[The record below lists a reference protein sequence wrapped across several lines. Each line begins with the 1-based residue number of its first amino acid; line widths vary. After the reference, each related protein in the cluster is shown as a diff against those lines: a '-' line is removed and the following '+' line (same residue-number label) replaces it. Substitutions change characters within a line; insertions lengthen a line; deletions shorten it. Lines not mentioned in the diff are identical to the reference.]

1 MVVTD
6 VEAKLALLGGKEMY
20 PEKVSPM
27 PWPPVSEETA
37 ERLKQVYMS
46 GKWSFYGPEELA
58 FSDEYAKMHDAAYGI
73 SNAPFMQWVWAKV
86 MR

>member
-27 PWPPVSEETA
+27 PWPPVS
-37 ERLKQVYMS
+37 RQ
-46 GKWSFYGPEELA
+46 
-58 FSDEYAKMHDAAYGI
+58 DATTNG
-73 SNAPFMQWVWAKV
+73 NA
-86 MR
+86 